1 MKIHFL
7 LTLLPIVIASINSEE
22 DAGLSAQPR
31 TLQGIYIGIM
41 SYNSISKLICLAQP
55 EPVDLGLIYDY
66 FTNDA
71 TSSRFMISIFFQVNT
86 SLIFSLCQAFLT
98 AIHTFVLVY
107 IQSCWIRGDDLP
119 VDNFPRRRPPRTGDQ
134 RGPRDGHHQPDLQRP
149 ERRHHR
155 HPRRRLR
162 EF

>member
-1 MKIHFL
+1 MRDNWLIQFIKMKIHFL

-22 DAGLSAQPR
+22 DAGLPAQPR

-71 TSSRFMISIFFQVNT
+71 TSSRFMISIFFQVKT
-86 SLIFSLCQAFLT
+86 SIY
-98 AIHTFVLVY
+98 IYFVK
-107 IQSCWIRGDDLP
+107 
-119 VDNFPRRRPPRTGDQ
+119 
-134 RGPRDGHHQPDLQRP
+134 H
-149 ERRHHR
+149 
-155 HPRRRLR
+155 
-162 EF
+162 

>member
-41 SYNSISKLICLAQP
+41 SYNSIYRNLMKPICLAQP

-71 TSSRFMISIFFQVNT
+71 TSSRFMISIFFQVNI
-86 SLIFSLCQAFLT
+86 LF
-98 AIHTFVLVY
+98 FVLFN
-107 IQSCWIRGDDLP
+107 L
-119 VDNFPRRRPPRTGDQ
+119 
-134 RGPRDGHHQPDLQRP
+134 
-149 ERRHHR
+149 
-155 HPRRRLR
+155 
-162 EF
+162 